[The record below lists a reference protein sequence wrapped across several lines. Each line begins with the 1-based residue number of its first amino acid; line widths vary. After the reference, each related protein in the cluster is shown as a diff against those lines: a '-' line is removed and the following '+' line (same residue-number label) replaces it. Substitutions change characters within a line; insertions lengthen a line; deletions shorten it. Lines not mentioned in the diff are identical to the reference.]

1 LDQGSGQVVCVSL
14 AIILPTFAGVGPIKI
29 YSFVSAINL
38 QMRQI
43 ILYNPIDMVCQ
54 VVYKINM
61 QNNKIERKQMSKIRM
76 NTELRNK
83 LFGKIKHTF
92 ENEDTQEREAF
103 LQAREN
109 VDQQYT
115 MASELAKEVV
125 ERSYPT
131 DDVATLRHFKKK
143 YGQPCDV
150 VAKDKCFYFAHNEG
164 VDDEGE
170 PTETKSHFDFGL
182 FGNLNGTEYDNEQG
196 KKFAVAYYRE
206 ELKAKDCNP
215 DIYAQQNENKD
226 NPHKTKHVDE
236 CMKALGYSGSY
247 GSGGNEIGMAKDF
260 NSNYYLDV
268 IGTSYC
274 RSRAI
279 ACTKNE
285 YEQFETWRIAKG
297 NLVVN
302 HQKWIDT
309 IQKQCDQLKIG
320 LKAYRYLSEGIE
332 LATELG
338 IQVDEAELIRTNST
352 GLTIYNPSN
361 LASMIK
367 GMKNKNQSR
376 EAKILARKQYEESLN

>member
-1 LDQGSGQVVCVSL
+1 M
-14 AIILPTFAGVGPIKI
+14 T
-29 YSFVSAINL
+29 
-38 QMRQI
+38 
-43 ILYNPIDMVCQ
+43 
-54 VVYKINM
+54 
-61 QNNKIERKQMSKIRM
+61 KIRM

-83 LFGKIKHTF
+83 LFNKIKHTF

-103 LQAREN
+103 LQARED
-109 VDQQYT
+109 VDRGYSI
-115 MASELAKEVV
+115 ASTLAKEVV
-125 ERSYPT
+125 ERAYPPE
-131 DDVATLRHFKKK
+131 DVAVLRTFKKK

-150 VAKDKCFYFAHNEG
+150 VAKDKCFYFSHNEG

-182 FGNLNGTEYDNEQG
+182 FGNLNGSEYSDEDG
-196 KKFAVAYYRE
+196 KKFAVAYFRE
-206 ELKAKDCNP
+206 ELKAKDLNP

-226 NPHKTKHVDE
+226 NPHKTKHVEE
-236 CMKALGYSGSY
+236 CMKALGYSSHNY
-247 GSGGNEIGMAKDF
+247 RNESNNNGMAKTFDEP
-260 NSNYYLDV
+260 YYLDV

-285 YEQFETWRIAKG
+285 YEHFEAWRIAKA
-297 NLVVN
+297 NLVSK
-302 HQKWIDT
+302 HQTWIDT

-367 GMKNKNQSR
+367 GMKNKNQTR

>member
-1 LDQGSGQVVCVSL
+1 
-14 AIILPTFAGVGPIKI
+14 
-29 YSFVSAINL
+29 
-38 QMRQI
+38 
-43 ILYNPIDMVCQ
+43 
-54 VVYKINM
+54 
-61 QNNKIERKQMSKIRM
+61 MSKIRM

-83 LFGKIKHTF
+83 LFNKIKNVF
-92 ENEDTQEREAF
+92 ENEDTQEREAY
-103 LQAREN
+103 LRARET
-109 VDQQYT
+109 VDDEYVIAQQF
-115 MASELAKEVV
+115 AKEIV
-125 ERSYPT
+125 ERAYPPE
-131 DDVATLRHFKKK
+131 DVAILRTFKKK

-150 VAKDKCFYFAHNEG
+150 VAKDKCFYFSHNEN
-164 VDDEGE
+164 VDDEGDQV
-170 PTETKSHFDFGL
+170 ETKSHFDFGL
-182 FGNLNGTEYDNEQG
+182 FGNLNGSEYDSEEG

-215 DIYAQQNENKD
+215 DIFAQQNENKD

-236 CMKALGYSGSY
+236 CMKALGYTNY
-247 GSGGNEIGMAKDF
+247 HNDDNTGMAKDF
-260 NSNYYLDV
+260 NAPYYLDV

-297 NLVVN
+297 NLVSK
-302 HQKWIDT
+302 HQTWIDT

-367 GMKNKNQSR
+367 GMKNKHQSR

>member
-1 LDQGSGQVVCVSL
+1 MTKV
-14 AIILPTFAGVGPIKI
+14 
-29 YSFVSAINL
+29 
-38 QMRQI
+38 
-43 ILYNPIDMVCQ
+43 
-54 VVYKINM
+54 
-61 QNNKIERKQMSKIRM
+61 RM

-83 LFGKIKHTF
+83 LFNKIKHTF
-92 ENEDTQEREAF
+92 ENEATQEREAF
-103 LQAREN
+103 LQAREW
-109 VDQQYT
+109 VDEKYV
-115 MASELAKEVV
+115 MASQLAKQVV
-125 ERSYPT
+125 ERAYPPE
-131 DDVATLRHFKKK
+131 DVAILRTFKKK

-150 VAKDKCFYFAHNEG
+150 VAKDKCFYFAHNED
-164 VDDEGE
+164 VDDEGKE
-170 PTETKSHFDFGL
+170 KETKSHFDFGL
-182 FGNLNGTEYDNEQG
+182 FGNLNGSEYDSDEG

-236 CMKALGYSGSY
+236 CMKALGDSGY
-247 GSGGNEIGMAKDF
+247 RGEEIGMAKDF
-260 NSNYYLDV
+260 NAPYYLDV

-309 IQKQCDQLKIG
+309 ITKQCDQLKIG

-376 EAKILARKQYEESLN
+376 ADKIKARLQYEEYAYKDIN

>member
-1 LDQGSGQVVCVSL
+1 
-14 AIILPTFAGVGPIKI
+14 
-29 YSFVSAINL
+29 
-38 QMRQI
+38 
-43 ILYNPIDMVCQ
+43 
-54 VVYKINM
+54 
-61 QNNKIERKQMSKIRM
+61 M

-83 LFGKIKHTF
+83 LFNKIKHTF

-103 LQAREN
+103 LMAREN
-109 VDQQYT
+109 VDEHYKI
-115 MASELAKEVV
+115 ASELAKDVV
-125 ERSYPT
+125 ERSYPI

-143 YGQPCDV
+143 YGSPCDV

-170 PTETKSHFDFGL
+170 PKEVKSHFDFGL
-182 FGNLNGTEYDNEQG
+182 FGNLNGSEYSDEDG

-206 ELKAKDCNP
+206 DLKAMDCNP

-236 CMKALGYSGSY
+236 CTKALG
-247 GSGGNEIGMAKDF
+247 GSGNSYSSSDDQGMAKTF
-260 NSNYYLDV
+260 NDQYYLDV

-279 ACTKNE
+279 ACTKDE

-309 IQKQCDQLKIG
+309 IMKQSDQLKIG

-376 EAKILARKQYEESLN
+376 EAKILARKKYEESLN

>member
-1 LDQGSGQVVCVSL
+1 
-14 AIILPTFAGVGPIKI
+14 
-29 YSFVSAINL
+29 
-38 QMRQI
+38 
-43 ILYNPIDMVCQ
+43 
-54 VVYKINM
+54 
-61 QNNKIERKQMSKIRM
+61 M

-83 LFGKIKHTF
+83 LFNKIKNVF

-103 LQAREN
+103 LQARED
-109 VDQQYT
+109 VDNKY
-115 MASELAKEVV
+115 ALAHELAKQVV
-125 ERSYPT
+125 ERSYPPE
-131 DDVATLRHFKKK
+131 DVAILRTFKKK

-150 VAKDKCFYFAHNEG
+150 VAKDKCFYFAHSEDK
-164 VDDEGE
+164 DDEGE
-170 PTETKSHFDFGL
+170 TKETKSHLDFVL
-182 FGNLNGTEYDNEQG
+182 FGNLNGSEYSSEEG

-226 NPHKTKHVDE
+226 NPHKTKYVDE
-236 CMKALGYSGSY
+236 CMKALG
-247 GSGGNEIGMAKDF
+247 GSGNYHSSDEVGMAKDF
-260 NSNYYLDV
+260 NAPYYLDV

-279 ACTKNE
+279 ACTKDE
-285 YEQFETWRIAKG
+285 YQAFETWRIAKG
-297 NLVVN
+297 NLVSK
-302 HQKWIDT
+302 HQTWIDT

-367 GMKNKNQSR
+367 GMKNKHQSR

>member
-1 LDQGSGQVVCVSL
+1 M
-14 AIILPTFAGVGPIKI
+14 T
-29 YSFVSAINL
+29 
-38 QMRQI
+38 
-43 ILYNPIDMVCQ
+43 
-54 VVYKINM
+54 
-61 QNNKIERKQMSKIRM
+61 KIRM

-83 LFGKIKHTF
+83 LFNKMKNVF
-92 ENEDTQEREAF
+92 ENEDTQERENF
-103 LQAREN
+103 LSARES
-109 VDQQYT
+109 VDYHYDI
-115 MASELAKEVV
+115 AHKLAKQVV

-131 DDVATLRHFKKK
+131 DDVATLRTFKKK
-143 YGQPCDV
+143 YGSPCDV

-182 FGNLNGTEYDNEQG
+182 FGNLNGSEYDSEEG

-236 CMKALGYSGSY
+236 CMKALGDSGY
-247 GSGGNEIGMAKDF
+247 RGEEIGMAKDF
-260 NSNYYLDV
+260 NAPYYLDV

-279 ACTKNE
+279 ACTHDE
-285 YEQFETWRIAKG
+285 YSQFETWRVAKG
-297 NLVVN
+297 NLVSK
-302 HQKWIDT
+302 HQTWIDT
-309 IQKQCDQLKIG
+309 ITKQCDQLKIG

-367 GMKNKNQSR
+367 GMKNKQSANTR